1 MNLFPYLCCFLNLD
15 FDLTQASES
24 YEAVT
29 IFVLFGSKN
38 IIVRPCSGGKCTVGR
53 DKEGRKEG
61 RKEEGKR
68 RGTGAKESKPRW
80 SLNSSTRS
88 GKGKRITDPMC
99 NGA

>member
-61 RKEEGKR
+61 KKRGNEGEQERKKASQDG
-68 RGTGAKESKPRW
+68 
-80 SLNSSTRS
+80 L
-88 GKGKRITDPMC
+88 
-99 NGA
+99 